1 MFFAGKKVLGI
12 DVGASSIKIAEMNV
26 GRKGTVLQS
35 FASIPTPSDAV
46 QNGEIA
52 NPEAIAQCIVSLLD
66 ELGTK
71 RTKAAVAMSGSS
83 VIVKKISM
91 PKMDASLVGEQLH
104 WEAEQYIPYDV
115 NEVNL
120 SYEILESAQST
131 DSMDVLLIAAVQE
144 SVFRYAEAV
153 ELAGVECVLVDV
165 AGFALAN
172 CFEANYGVL
181 GGEVVALMNMGAS
194 ATNFVVIENGEVVFC
209 RDIPIGGNTY
219 TSEVQ
224 RGLGIS
230 REEAEGMKIS
240 ACTGLEVPP
249 EVISI
254 VQGTHEIVVDE
265 ISSSVDFFLNTSSSS
280 TINRGFVTGGCTRV
294 PGLVDQLAKVVQ
306 FDRLNP
312 FARVRCDEKTMSRDY
327 ANQIA
332 DFASVVV
339 GLGMRKVGD
348 A

>member
-12 DVGASSIKIAEMNV
+12 DVGASSIKMAELNV
-26 GRKGTVLQS
+26 GRKGTVMSS
-35 FASIPTPSDAV
+35 FASIPTPADAV
-46 QNGEIA
+46 QNGEIV
-52 NPEAIAQCIVSLLD
+52 NPEAIAHCIVSLVE

-71 RTKAAVAMSGSS
+71 RTKGAIGMSGAG
-83 VIVKKISM
+83 VIVKKITM
-91 PKMDASLVGEQLH
+91 PRMEAGLIGEQLH

-120 SYEILESAQST
+120 SYELLEGSNSA

-153 ELAGVECVLVDV
+153 ELAGIECYLVDV
-165 AGFALAN
+165 NGFALAN
-172 CFEANYGVL
+172 AFEANYGVI
-181 GGEVVALMNMGAS
+181 GGEVVTLMNIGAS
-194 ATNFVVIENGEVVFC
+194 ATNFVVVENGEVVFC
-209 RDIPIGGNTY
+209 RDIPVGGNTY
-219 TSEVQ
+219 TNEVQ

-254 VQGTHEIVVDE
+254 VQNTHDLVVDE
-265 ISSSVDFFLNTSSSS
+265 INSSVDFFLNTSNAS

-294 PGLVDQLAKVVQ
+294 PGLVEQLSKIVA
-306 FDRLNP
+306 FERMNP
-312 FARVRCDEKTMSRDY
+312 LLRVRCDEKTMSRDY
-327 ANQIA
+327 ADQIR

-339 GLGMRKVGD
+339 GLGIRQVGD
-348 A
+348 S